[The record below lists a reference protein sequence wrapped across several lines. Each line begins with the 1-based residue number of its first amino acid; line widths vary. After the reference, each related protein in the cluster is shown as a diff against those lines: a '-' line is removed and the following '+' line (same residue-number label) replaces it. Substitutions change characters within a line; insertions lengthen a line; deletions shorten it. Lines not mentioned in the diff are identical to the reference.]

1 MFDTLPLNLKES
13 VKTVYIRTIVWC
25 GVVCM
30 YCIYLSDILQWLCCS
45 LSWPKFFHAKVH
57 LVALY
62 WSVLLELDLRFFKLK
77 PAASE
82 ALDHRRV
89 SVCVCV

>member
-1 MFDTLPLNLKES
+1 MFDTLPLNLKEN
-13 VKTVYIRTIVWC
+13 TYIFVQLY
-25 GVVCM
+25 GVELCVCM

-45 LSWPKFFHAKVH
+45 LSWTKVFHAKVH

-62 WSVLLELDLRFFKLK
+62 ARALLELDLRFFKLK